1 MFTMKRLADVCTEEI
16 LHAHFLPMLE
26 VMHADNVANIRFN
39 AAQLVQKLLPHINRD
54 VYEGP
59 IRRVLSTLLAD
70 PDRDVVYFATKAQA
84 EALQLFP

>member
-1 MFTMKRLADVCTEEI
+1 M

-26 VMHADNVANIRFN
+26 VMHTDNVANIRFN
-39 AAQLVQKLLPHINRD
+39 AAQLVEKLLPRISRE
-54 VYEGP
+54 VYDGSVKR
-59 IRRVLSTLLAD
+59 ILKTLLAD